1 MGARILFIE
10 DELNLLQS
18 LTYILEKEGFEVR
31 GTPLG
36 VEGASMAAADPPDLV
51 LLDLNLPD
59 IDGFEVCRRLKAD
72 PSTRCTFILMLSA
85 RGGMEDIVAG
95 LEAYADDYLTK
106 PFQPRVLL
114 ARIHALLRR
123 RTHAVAP
130 APPLAHG
137 LLQMDPAARDVWVNS
152 QRVSLTKSEFEILL
166 LLVSKAGCVFT
177 RDQILDH
184 IRGTDFAITDRV
196 VDYQVSGLRKK
207 LGVASDYIQTI
218 RGVGYKFCGPLPVE
232 GGKA

>member
-36 VEGASMAAADPPDLV
+36 VEGASMAMAEPPDLV

-59 IDGFEVCRRLKAD
+59 VDGFEVCRRLKAN
-72 PSTRCTFILMLSA
+72 PSTRSTFILMLSA
-85 RGGMEDIVAG
+85 RGGMEDVVAG

-123 RTHAVAP
+123 RTHALAP
-130 APPLAHG
+130 QPPQPHG
-137 LLQMDPAARDVWVNS
+137 LLRIDPAAREVWLNGQS
-152 QRVSLTKSEFEILL
+152 LCLTKSEFEILQL
-166 LLVSKAGCVFT
+166 LAASPGRVLT
-177 RDQILDH
+177 REQILDQ

-207 LGVASDYIQTI
+207 LGVAADYIQTI
-218 RGVGYKFCGPLPVE
+218 RGVGYKFVVPPPAP
-232 GGKA
+232 GGSL